1 MWITDGEHVACC
13 VARQINPCHTE
24 FELQQ
29 RGYSRVKPCPRGL
42 LWRTRCNLLYMWITD
57 GKHVAC
63 CIARQINPCHTGLS
77 FNSGV
82 IPGLS
87 RAPEDLFGG
96 HDAVRSICE
105 SRMGNTLPAAL
116 LPLAYWLELQQRPW
130 LSCAP
135 EDFHYS
141 TGISGCGER
150 LSVVRVL
157 SPGPIMFL
165 EVKRSGL

>member
-13 VARQINPCHTE
+13 VARQINPCHTGLS
-24 FELQQ
+24 FNSGVIPGL
-29 RGYSRVKPCPRGL
+29 SRAPEDFFGGQGAICS
-42 LWRTRCNLLYMWITD
+42 TCD

-63 CIARQINPCHTGLS
+63 CIARQITPCHTGLS

-116 LPLAYWLELQQRPW
+116 LPLAYWLELQQRP
-130 LSCAP
+130 CAP

>member
-1 MWITDGEHVACC
+1 MPRRTSLEDMMQFALYVNQGWETCC
-13 VARQINPCHTE
+13 LLHCSTNKPLPYW

-63 CIARQINPCHTGLS
+63 CIARQITPCHTGLS

-87 RAPEDLFGG
+87 RAPEDFFGG

-105 SRMGNTLPAAL
+105 SRMGNTLPAANKP
-116 LPLAYWLELQQRPW
+116 LPYWFELQQR
-130 LSCAP
+130 C
-135 EDFHYS
+135 YS
-141 TGISGCGER
+141 
-150 LSVVRVL
+150 RVKPC
-157 SPGPIMFL
+157 PG
-165 EVKRSGL
+165 GLLWRT